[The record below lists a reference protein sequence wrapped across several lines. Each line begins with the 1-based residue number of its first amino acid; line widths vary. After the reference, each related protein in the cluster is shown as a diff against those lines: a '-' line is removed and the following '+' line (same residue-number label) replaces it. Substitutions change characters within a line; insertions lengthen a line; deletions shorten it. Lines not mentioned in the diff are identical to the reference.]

1 MNEYIYIYT
10 DVDVERERERRITD
24 WCRYFWEVG
33 LIARETVDGVATGP
47 AAERE

>member
-1 MNEYIYIYT
+1 MNEYIYIHRCRC
-10 DVDVERERERRITD
+10 RERERRITD